1 VLRLTDDAK
10 AAWVEFFNQHAEE
23 QTDLI
28 GEMSAAYSKLEEY
41 AARLALVIHCV
52 RSAAADPDLES
63 PDLVD
68 ATSIK
73 MGIKLTRWFGSEAKR
88 VYAMLSENEKHREQ
102 RQLIEWID
110 RKGGSVTAREVQQ
123 GHRRYKTA
131 QDGEVALEELA
142 SGDLGYWES
151 SPTGQRGHPTR
162 RFILPTVSTVYG
174 NSAKKDENANTVDVD
189 AVDPFE
195 ETEAAAEREGYD
207 EYQLP

>member
-1 VLRLTDDAK
+1 M
-10 AAWVEFFNQHAEE
+10 
-23 QTDLI
+23 I

-73 MGIKLTRWFGSEAKR
+73 MGIKLTRWFGSEAER
-88 VYAMLSENEKHREQ
+88 VYAMLSENEQQREQ
-102 RQLIEWID
+102 RQLIEWIE
-110 RKGGSVTAREVQQ
+110 RKGGRITARQVQQ

-131 QDGEVALEELA
+131 QDAEAALEELA
-142 SGDLGYWES
+142 AGGLGYWES

-162 RFILPTVSTVYG
+162 RFILPAVSTVYG
-174 NSAKKDENANTVDVD
+174 NSENTDENLNTVDSRR
-189 AVDPFE
+189 VDPFG
-195 ETEAAAEREGYD
+195 ETGAAAETEGRD